1 MSFSRKAILWLAVAA
16 LLGLPAAA
24 YPARNAAKKAPT
36 PPKVTEAAQPQA
48 AESKDAAPKA
58 AVPESKAILD
68 LKETTYDFGTIM
80 EGQPVEHVF
89 EVRNAG
95 KEQLVIDNVKPG

>member
-36 PPKVTEAAQPQA
+36 PPKVTEA

>member
-36 PPKVTEAAQPQA
+36 PPKATEA

-68 LKETTYDFGTIM
+68 LKETTHDFGTIM
-80 EGQPVEHVF
+80 EGQPIEHVF
-89 EVRNAG
+89 EVRNVG